1 MKIKAGE
8 VEETVKNIMNRYL
21 TGGEIEPNEFEY
33 IKKYSRYLRNYKFI
47 KRQGGKN
54 KMITLGL
61 AILDRNNKNKD
72 IYFYGLTIAAD
83 CYIIEK
89 IISIFK

>member
-33 IKKYSRYLRNYKFI
+33 IKRYSKYHLEGYKFI
-47 KRQGGKN
+47 KK
-54 KMITLGL
+54 
-61 AILDRNNKNKD
+61 
-72 IYFYGLTIAAD
+72 
-83 CYIIEK
+83 
-89 IISIFK
+89 